1 MPGFDERSGNA
12 LKIYKS
18 LEERDMRILTIGDVV
33 GDSGTEAVC
42 ARLDEIKAH
51 FTADFC
57 IVNGENACSANGI
70 SRRKAEMLLSAGADV
85 LTLGNHTF
93 RQKDAAPLLMHNDR
107 VIRPINYPPETAGRG
122 VGVFEKNG
130 VKIAVFNALGRI
142 YLENVDCPFRALLG
156 ALEQTEADIKIV
168 DFHAEATSEKRAMG
182 YFLDGK
188 ASVVFGTHTHVQTA
202 DLQVLPKGTGYIT
215 DIGMSGPHHS
225 CLGVDKNIVIDR
237 FVTAMPHRFE
247 LADSP
252 ARIDGAVFAID
263 ETNGKCTGGKNFSLL
278 PGEAL

>member
-1 MPGFDERSGNA
+1 
-12 LKIYKS
+12 
-18 LEERDMRILTIGDVV
+18 MRILTIGDVV

-51 FTADFC
+51 FKADLC
-57 IVNGENACSANGI
+57 IVNAENACSANGI
-70 SRRKAEMLLSAGADV
+70 SRKKAEMLLAAGADV

-93 RQKDAAPLLMHNDR
+93 RQKDASALLMHNDR
-107 VIRPINYPPETAGRG
+107 VIRPINYPPETVGRG
-122 VGVFEKNG
+122 VCVIEKNG
-130 VKIAVFNALGRI
+130 AKIGIFNALGRI
-142 YLENVDCPFRALLG
+142 YLENVDCPFRALDT
-156 ALEQTEADIKIV
+156 ALAQTKADIKIV
-168 DFHAEATSEKRAMG
+168 DFHAEATSEKRALG

-237 FVTAMPHRFE
+237 FLTAMPHRFE

-252 ARIDGAVFAID
+252 ARIDGAIFTVD
-263 ETNGKCTGGKNFSLL
+263 EASGKATGGEIFSLL
-278 PGEAL
+278 PGETL